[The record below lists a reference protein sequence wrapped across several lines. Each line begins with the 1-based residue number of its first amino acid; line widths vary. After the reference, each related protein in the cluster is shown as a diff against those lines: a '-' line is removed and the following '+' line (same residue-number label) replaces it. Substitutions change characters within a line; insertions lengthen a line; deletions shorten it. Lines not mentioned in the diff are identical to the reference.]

1 MSSYD
6 MDALIAGFSSSAHIS
21 QEANDLA
28 ALQAQLS
35 SSLMMMPGSSRGPVA
50 SRACPTTPTMG
61 TMDLAQYPP
70 SATPSP
76 QPNVHH
82 SFHSASQSHSE
93 DWTQDMM
100 DEEMIE
106 QSLLG
111 LDDATPAHQPQS
123 SLGLQNHYAHI
134 NHTPVGPTS
143 QFYGSAEDNSF
154 SSYAAMD
161 PFFAAQLQAQLQ
173 QQQQQQQQQQ
183 YFSGFAPARGF
194 GARQS
199 PSSGAFGSRF

>member
-1 MSSYD
+1 
-6 MDALIAGFSSSAHIS
+6 MDDLIAAFSSSGNIS
-21 QEANDLA
+21 QEANDLR

-35 SSLMMMPGSSRGPVA
+35 SSLMMAGPSRAVA
-50 SRACPTTPTMG
+50 SRPCPTTPTMG
-61 TMDLAQYPP
+61 TMDLAQLPP

-76 QPNVHH
+76 QAPVQH
-82 SFHSASQSHSE
+82 SFGAYHQSTAQAVAE
-93 DWTQDMM
+93 DWTEDMM

-111 LDDATPAHQPQS
+111 LDAHPSHHQPTQS

-134 NHTPVGPTS
+134 NPTPVGAPS
-143 QFYGSAEDNSF
+143 QYYGGAEDNSF

-161 PFFAAQLQAQLQ
+161 PFFAAQLQAAQLQ
-173 QQQQQQQQQQ
+173 QQQQQQQQ
-183 YFSGFAPARGF
+183 YFGGFAPARGF